1 MCQIFNQSDT
11 KPSQFWLGYL
21 GFPIPW
27 TVFLFLVR
35 VMNGLLCYSF
45 CYDMIG
51 CSCHSD
57 FGLTT
62 LNCKVHLFGFDRWRV
77 SKETVSDAVSVAGVA
92 SISLNEGLIQKNVSF
107 KNSLQ
112 WPIDKI
118 NSVDKTKCY
127 SPYWKWLHHAASNKS
142 FPVTT
147 VSNQWVTKNPFYSNF
162 RFDAFLE
169 D

>member
-1 MCQIFNQSDT
+1 MTSLYTFFVHLRNFQASMESSLELLLSWPSLFVSLQLVLKILCQIFNQSGT

-27 TVFLFLVR
+27 AVFLFLVR

-45 CYDMIG
+45 CYDTVG

-62 LNCKVHLFGFDRWRV
+62 LNCKVHLFGFDRWWV

-118 NSVDKTKCY
+118 NSVD
-127 SPYWKWLHHAASNKS
+127 
-142 FPVTT
+142 
-147 VSNQWVTKNPFYSNF
+147 
-162 RFDAFLE
+162 
-169 D
+169 